1 MSMTWRVLIAD
12 DHAMFRDGL
21 RRLLESEPGFE
32 VAGEAEDAGSLL
44 QLAQKLQPDI
54 ILLDLA
60 MPHMSGLE
68 VIEPLYRSVP
78 AAKVI
83 LLTAAITK
91 KQVVHAM
98 QLGARGI
105 VLKEA
110 TSKTLFNGIRLV
122 MEGQYWVANEC
133 VNDLVEAL
141 REATKVGAPSRQP
154 KDFGLT
160 RREMEVVNLVV
171 AGYSNPDIAKKC
183 SISEQTVKHHIS
195 NIFDKVGVYN
205 RVELALFAVSHQI
218 AGDVPL

>member
-1 MSMTWRVLIAD
+1 MTWRVLIAD